1 MNEMDELA
9 LEELE
14 QKRKN
19 TYANIKLF
27 GFISILAFAL
37 AFIAYVSDK
46 TALWIGLASLGL
58 VFLGMLAYL
67 YNTIKKEIADKI
79 YQPIFGELNLEF
91 EYQKGL
97 DLEEVLSSG
106 LFEEPD
112 EYDSYGLIKGVVLDF
127 PFKASNIS
135 LWEIE
140 EERDSEGSTW
150 GVRYSISSG
159 RLYIGSTRQVRYLIF
174 SGRLYIID
182 TPFNKK
188 KIIITSGRHNL
199 PSTKGMQKT
208 KLESEE
214 FNKLFRVFAEDQIEV
229 RRVLTP
235 SVMER
240 FIDLRKR
247 VGKFHVSII
256 GNKVYV
262 AIEKGMKIKIKIN
275 KPVKEIIEH
284 AKHLAEVEIESVS
297 SLINTLKMQEEK
309 IKRGLF

>member
-19 TYANIKLF
+19 TYRNIKLF
-27 GFISILAFAL
+27 GFISILASAL
-37 AFIAYVSDK
+37 AFIAYMSDK

-58 VFLGMLAYL
+58 ASSVILAYL
-67 YNTIKKEIADKI
+67 YNTIEKEIADKI
-79 YQPIFGELNLEF
+79 YQPIFRELNLEF
-91 EYQKGL
+91 EYQKNL

-106 LFEEPD
+106 LFEKPD
-112 EYDSYGLIKGVVLDF
+112 EYNSDGLIKGVFLDF

-135 LWEIE
+135 LWEVR
-140 EERDSEGSTW
+140 EERDSEGNTRT
-150 GVRYSISSG
+150 VRH
-159 RLYIGSTRQVRYLIF
+159 LIF

-188 KIIITSGRHNL
+188 KIIITSGYHNL
-199 PSTKGMQKT
+199 PSTEGMQKT
-208 KLESEE
+208 KLESGE
-214 FNKLFRVFAEDQIEV
+214 FNKLFRVFAEDQVEV
-229 RRVLTP
+229 RKVLTP
-235 SVMER
+235 NVMER

-256 GNKVYV
+256 ENKVYV
-262 AIEKGMKIKIKIN
+262 AIEKRKIKIKIN

-284 AKHLAEVEIESVS
+284 AKHLAEIEIESVS

>member
-14 QKRKN
+14 QKRKS
-19 TYANIKLF
+19 TYRNIKFF
-27 GFISILAFAL
+27 GFVSILAFAM
-37 AFIAYVSDK
+37 AFIAFVSDR
-46 TALWIGLASLGL
+46 TTLGIGLASLGL
-58 VFLGMLAYL
+58 VSLGILAYL
-67 YNTIKKEIADKI
+67 YKTIKKEIADKI
-79 YQPIFGELNLEF
+79 YQPIFRELNLEF
-91 EYQKGL
+91 EYQKSL
-97 DLEEVLSSG
+97 DLKEVLSSR
-106 LFEEPD
+106 LFEKPD
-112 EYDSYGLIKGVVLDF
+112 EYNSDGLIKGVVLDF

-135 LWEIE
+135 LWEVRE
-140 EERDSEGSTW
+140 ESDSEGN
-150 GVRYSISSG
+150 
-159 RLYIGSTRQVRYLIF
+159 TRTVRYLIF
-174 SGRLYIID
+174 SGRLYIIN

-188 KIIITSGRHNL
+188 RIIITSGRHNL

-214 FNKLFRVFAEDQIEV
+214 FNKLFRVFAEDQVEV

-235 SVMER
+235 NVMER

-247 VGKFHVSII
+247 VGRFHVSII
-256 GNKVYV
+256 ENKVYV
-262 AIEKGMKIKIKIN
+262 AMEKSMKIKIKIN

-284 AKHLAEVEIESVS
+284 AKHLAEIEIESVS

>member
-1 MNEMDELA
+1 MSEIDELA
-9 LEELE
+9 IEELE

-19 TYANIKLF
+19 IYRNIKFL
-27 GFISILAFAL
+27 GIVSILAFAM
-37 AFIAYVSDK
+37 AFIAYVSDRA
-46 TALWIGLASLGL
+46 TLGIGSASLGL
-58 VFLGMLAYL
+58 VSLGILAYL
-67 YNTIKKEIADKI
+67 YKTIKKEIADKI
-79 YQPIFGELNLEF
+79 YQPIFRKLNLEF
-91 EYQKGL
+91 EYQKNL
-97 DLEEVLSSG
+97 DLEEVLSSR
-106 LFEEPD
+106 LFKKPD
-112 EYDSYGLIKGVVLDF
+112 EYNSDGLIKGVVLNF

-135 LWEIE
+135 LWEVR
-140 EERDSEGSTW
+140 EERDSEGN
-150 GVRYSISSG
+150 
-159 RLYIGSTRQVRYLIF
+159 TRTVRYLIF

-182 TPFNKK
+182 TPFNKR

-214 FNKLFRVFAEDQIEV
+214 FNKLFRVLAEDQVEV

-235 SVMER
+235 NVMER

-256 GNKVYV
+256 ENKVYV
-262 AIEKGMKIKIKIN
+262 AIEKSMKIKIKIN

-284 AKHLAEVEIESVS
+284 AKHLAKIEIENVS

>member
-1 MNEMDELA
+1 MNEMDKLA

-19 TYANIKLF
+19 TYGNIKFF
-27 GFISILAFAL
+27 GFISILAFAM
-37 AFIAYVSDK
+37 AFIAYVSDR

-67 YNTIKKEIADKI
+67 YNTIEKEIADKI
-79 YQPIFGELNLEF
+79 YQPIFRELNLEF
-91 EYQKGL
+91 EHQKNL

-106 LFEEPD
+106 LFKKPD
-112 EYDSYGLIKGVVLDF
+112 AYNSDGLVKGVVLDF

-135 LWEIE
+135 LWEVR
-140 EERDSEGSTW
+140 EERDSKGNK
-150 GVRYSISSG
+150 RK
-159 RLYIGSTRQVRYLIF
+159 VRYLIF

-182 TPFNKK
+182 TPFNKR
-188 KIIITSGRHNL
+188 KIIITSGYHNL

-208 KLESEE
+208 KLESRE
-214 FNKLFRVFAEDQIEV
+214 FNKLFRVLAEDQVEV

-235 SVMER
+235 NVMER

-256 GNKVYV
+256 ENKVYV
-262 AIEKGMKIKIKIN
+262 AIEKSMKIKIKIN
-275 KPVKEIIEH
+275 KPVKEIIEY
-284 AKHLAEVEIESVS
+284 ARHLAEVEIESVS
-297 SLINTLKMQEEK
+297 SLISTLKMQEEK

>member
-19 TYANIKLF
+19 TYINIKLL
-27 GFISILAFAL
+27 GFVSILLFAM
-37 AFIAYVSDK
+37 AFIAFVSDR
-46 TALWIGLASLGL
+46 TTLGIGLASLGL
-58 VFLGMLAYL
+58 VSLGILAYL
-67 YNTIKKEIADKI
+67 YKTVEKEIADKI
-79 YQPIFGELNLEF
+79 YQPIFRKLNLEF
-91 EYQKGL
+91 EYQKNL
-97 DLEEVLSSG
+97 DLEEVLSSR
-106 LFEEPD
+106 LFEKPD
-112 EYDSYGLIKGVVLDF
+112 EYNSDGLIKGVVLDF

-140 EERDSEGSTW
+140 EERDSEGN
-150 GVRYSISSG
+150 
-159 RLYIGSTRQVRYLIF
+159 TRTVRYLIF
-174 SGRLYIID
+174 RGRLYIID
-182 TPFNKK
+182 TPFNRK
-188 KIIITSGRHNL
+188 KIIITSGYHNL

-214 FNKLFRVFAEDQIEV
+214 FNKLFRVLAEDQVEV

-235 SVMER
+235 NVMER

-247 VGKFHVSII
+247 VGKFHISII
-256 GNKVYV
+256 ENKVYV
-262 AIEKGMKIKIKIN
+262 AIEKSMKMKIKIN

-284 AKHLAEVEIESVS
+284 AKHLAEIEIESVS

-309 IKRGLF
+309 IKRGIF

>member
-19 TYANIKLF
+19 TYGNIKFF
-27 GFISILAFAL
+27 GFVSILAFSM
-37 AFIAYVSDK
+37 AFIAFVSDR

-58 VFLGMLAYL
+58 VFFGMLAYL
-67 YNTIKKEIADKI
+67 YNTIKKKIADKI
-79 YQPIFGELNLEF
+79 YQPIFRELNLEF
-91 EYQKGL
+91 EYQKNL
-97 DLEEVLSSG
+97 DLEEVLSSR
-106 LFEEPD
+106 LFEKPD
-112 EYDSYGLIKGVVLDF
+112 EYDSDGLIKGVVLDF

-135 LWEIE
+135 LWEVR
-140 EERDSEGSTW
+140 EERDSEGN
-150 GVRYSISSG
+150 
-159 RLYIGSTRQVRYLIF
+159 TRTVRYLIF

-182 TPFNKK
+182 TPFNKR
-188 KIIITSGRHNL
+188 KIIITSGYHNL

-214 FNKLFRVFAEDQIEV
+214 FNKLFRVLAEDQVEV

-235 SVMER
+235 NVMER

-247 VGKFHVSII
+247 IGKLHVSII
-256 GNKVYV
+256 ENKVYV
-262 AIEKGMKIKIKIN
+262 AIEKSMKMKIKIN

-284 AKHLAEVEIESVS
+284 ARHLAEVEIESVS
-297 SLINTLKMQEEK
+297 SLISTLKMQEEK

>member
-1 MNEMDELA
+1 MNEMDKLA

-19 TYANIKLF
+19 TYGNIKFF
-27 GFISILAFAL
+27 GFISILAFAM
-37 AFIAYVSDK
+37 AFIAYVSDR

-67 YNTIKKEIADKI
+67 YNTIEKEIADKI
-79 YQPIFGELNLEF
+79 YQPIFRELNLEF
-91 EYQKGL
+91 EHQKNL

-106 LFEEPD
+106 LFKKPD
-112 EYDSYGLIKGVVLDF
+112 AYNSDGLVKGVVLDF

-135 LWEIE
+135 LWEVR
-140 EERDSEGSTW
+140 EERDSKGNK
-150 GVRYSISSG
+150 
-159 RLYIGSTRQVRYLIF
+159 QKVRYLIF

-182 TPFNKK
+182 TPFNKR
-188 KIIITSGRHNL
+188 KIIITSGYHNL

-208 KLESEE
+208 KLESRE
-214 FNKLFRVFAEDQIEV
+214 FNKLFRVLAEDQVEV

-235 SVMER
+235 NVMER

-247 VGKFHVSII
+247 VGEFHVSII
-256 GNKVYV
+256 ENKVYV
-262 AIEKGMKIKIKIN
+262 AIKKGMKIKIKIN
-275 KPVKEIIEH
+275 KPVEEIIEH
-284 AKHLAEVEIESVS
+284 ARHLAEVEIESVS

>member
-19 TYANIKLF
+19 TYANIKFF
-27 GFISILAFAL
+27 GFVSILAFAM
-37 AFIAYVSDK
+37 AFIAYVSDR
-46 TALWIGLASLGL
+46 TALAIGLASLGL
-58 VFLGMLAYL
+58 VFLGRSGYL
-67 YNTIKKEIADKI
+67 YQTIEKEIAGKI
-79 YQPIFGELNLEF
+79 YQPIFRELNLEF
-91 EYQKGL
+91 EYQKNL
-97 DLEEVLSSG
+97 DLKEVLSSG
-106 LFEEPD
+106 LFEKPD
-112 EYDSYGLIKGVVLDF
+112 EYNSDGLIKGVVLDF

-135 LWEIE
+135 LWEVE
-140 EERDSEGSTW
+140 EERDSEGNKRT
-150 GVRYSISSG
+150 
-159 RLYIGSTRQVRYLIF
+159 VRYLIF

-182 TPFNKK
+182 TPFNKR

-214 FNKLFRVFAEDQIEV
+214 FNKLFKVLAEDQIEV
-229 RRVLTP
+229 RKVLTP
-235 SVMER
+235 NVMER

-256 GNKVYV
+256 ENKVYV
-262 AIEKGMKIKIKIN
+262 AIEKSMKIEIKIY
-275 KPVKEIIEH
+275 KPVKEIVEH
-284 AKHLAEVEIESVS
+284 ARYLAWVEIKGVS

>member
-1 MNEMDELA
+1 MNEIDELA

-19 TYANIKLF
+19 TYGNIKFF
-27 GFISILAFAL
+27 GFVSILAFAL
-37 AFIAYVSDK
+37 SFIAYVSDRA
-46 TALWIGLASLGL
+46 TLGIGLASLGL
-58 VFLGMLAYL
+58 VSLGILAYL
-67 YNTIKKEIADKI
+67 YKTIKKEIADKI
-79 YQPIFGELNLEF
+79 YQPIFRELNLEF

-97 DLEEVLSSG
+97 DLEEVLSSR
-106 LFEEPD
+106 LFKKPD
-112 EYDSYGLIKGVVLDF
+112 EYNSDGLIKGVVLDF

-135 LWEIE
+135 LWEVRE
-140 EERDSEGSTW
+140 DRDSEGN
-150 GVRYSISSG
+150 
-159 RLYIGSTRQVRYLIF
+159 TRTVRYLIF

-182 TPFNKK
+182 TPFNKR
-188 KIIITSGRHNL
+188 KIIVTSGRHNL

-214 FNKLFRVFAEDQIEV
+214 FNKLFRVLAEDQIEV
-229 RRVLTP
+229 RKVLTP
-235 SVMER
+235 NVMER

-256 GNKVYV
+256 ENKVYV
-262 AIEKGMKIKIKIN
+262 AIEKSMKIKIKIN

>member
-19 TYANIKLF
+19 TYGNIKLF

-37 AFIAYVSDK
+37 AFIAYVSDRA
-46 TALWIGLASLGL
+46 TLGIGLASLGL

-67 YNTIKKEIADKI
+67 YQTIKKEIADKI
-79 YQPIFGELNLEF
+79 YQPIFEELNLEF

-106 LFEEPD
+106 LFEKPD

-135 LWEIE
+135 LWEVE
-140 EERDSEGSTW
+140 EDRDSEGN
-150 GVRYSISSG
+150 
-159 RLYIGSTRQVRYLIF
+159 TRTVRYLIF

-182 TPFNKK
+182 TPFNKR
-188 KIIITSGRHNL
+188 KIIVTSGRHNL

-214 FNKLFRVFAEDQIEV
+214 FNKLFRVLAEDQIEV
-229 RRVLTP
+229 RKVLTP
-235 SVMER
+235 NVMER

-256 GNKVYV
+256 ENKVYV
-262 AIEKGMKIKIKIN
+262 AIEKSMKIKIKIN

-284 AKHLAEVEIESVS
+284 AKHLAEIEIESVS

>member
-1 MNEMDELA
+1 MNEMDKLA

-19 TYANIKLF
+19 TYGNIKFF
-27 GFISILAFAL
+27 GFISILAFAM
-37 AFIAYVSDK
+37 AFIAYVSDR

-67 YNTIKKEIADKI
+67 YNTIEKEIADKI
-79 YQPIFGELNLEF
+79 YQPIFRELNLEF
-91 EYQKGL
+91 EHQKNL

-106 LFEEPD
+106 LFKKPD
-112 EYDSYGLIKGVVLDF
+112 AYNSDGLVKGVVLDF

-135 LWEIE
+135 LWEVR
-140 EERDSEGSTW
+140 EERDSKGNK
-150 GVRYSISSG
+150 RK
-159 RLYIGSTRQVRYLIF
+159 VRYLIF

-182 TPFNKK
+182 TPFNKR
-188 KIIITSGRHNL
+188 KIIITSGYHNL

-208 KLESEE
+208 KLESRE
-214 FNKLFRVFAEDQIEV
+214 FNKLFRVLAEDQVEV

-235 SVMER
+235 NVMER

-256 GNKVYV
+256 ENKVYV
-262 AIEKGMKIKIKIN
+262 AIEKSMKIKIKIN
-275 KPVKEIIEH
+275 KPVEEIIEH
-284 AKHLAEVEIESVS
+284 ARHLAEVEIESVS

>member
-1 MNEMDELA
+1 MSEMDELA

-19 TYANIKLF
+19 TYRNIKFF
-27 GFISILAFAL
+27 GFVSILAFAM
-37 AFIAYVSDK
+37 AFIAYVSDR
-46 TALWIGLASLGL
+46 TILAIGFASLGL
-58 VFLGMLAYL
+58 ISLGILGHL
-67 YNTIKKEIADKI
+67 YGTIEKEIADKI
-79 YQPIFGELNLEF
+79 YQPIFRELNLEF
-91 EYQKGL
+91 EYQKNL
-97 DLEEVLSSG
+97 DRKEVLSSG

-112 EYDSYGLIKGVVLDF
+112 EYNSDGLIKGVVLDF

-135 LWEIE
+135 LWEVR
-140 EERDSEGSTW
+140 EERDSEGN
-150 GVRYSISSG
+150 
-159 RLYIGSTRQVRYLIF
+159 TRRVRYLIF

-182 TPFNKK
+182 TPFNKR

-214 FNKLFRVFAEDQIEV
+214 FNKLFRVLAEDQVEV

-235 SVMER
+235 NVMER
-240 FIDLRKR
+240 FVDLRKQ

-256 GNKVYV
+256 ENKVYV
-262 AIEKGMKIKIKIN
+262 AMEKSMKIEIKID

-284 AKHLAEVEIESVS
+284 ARYLAWVEIKGVS
-297 SLINTLKMQEEK
+297 SLINTLKMQEER

>member
-14 QKRKN
+14 QKREN
-19 TYANIKLF
+19 TYRNIKFL
-27 GFISILAFAL
+27 GFVSVLAFAM
-37 AFIAYVSDK
+37 AFIAYVSDG
-46 TALWIGLASLGL
+46 TTLGIGLASLGL

-67 YNTIKKEIADKI
+67 YQTIKKEIADKI
-79 YQPIFGELNLEF
+79 YQPIFRKLNLEF
-91 EYQKGL
+91 EYQKNL
-97 DLEEVLSSG
+97 DLEEVLSSR
-106 LFEEPD
+106 LFKKPD
-112 EYDSYGLIKGVVLDF
+112 EYNSDGLIKGVVLDF

-135 LWEIE
+135 LWEVE
-140 EERDSEGSTW
+140 EERDSEGN
-150 GVRYSISSG
+150 
-159 RLYIGSTRQVRYLIF
+159 TRTVRYLIF

-188 KIIITSGRHNL
+188 KIIVTSGRHNL

-208 KLESEE
+208 KLESGE
-214 FNKLFRVFAEDQIEV
+214 FNKLFRVLAEDQIEV

-235 SVMER
+235 NVMER

-256 GNKVYV
+256 ENRVYV
-262 AIEKGMKIKIKIN
+262 AIDKSMKIKIKIN

-284 AKHLAEVEIESVS
+284 AKYLAEIEIESVS

>member
-14 QKRKN
+14 QKREN
-19 TYANIKLF
+19 TYRNIKFL
-27 GFISILAFAL
+27 GFVSVLAFAM
-37 AFIAYVSDK
+37 AFIAFVSDG
-46 TALWIGLASLGL
+46 TTLGIGLASLGL

-67 YNTIKKEIADKI
+67 YQTIKKEIADKI
-79 YQPIFGELNLEF
+79 YQPSFRKLNLEF
-91 EYQKGL
+91 EYQKNL
-97 DLEEVLSSG
+97 DLEEVLSSR
-106 LFEEPD
+106 LFKKPD
-112 EYDSYGLIKGVVLDF
+112 EYNSDGLIKGVVLDF

-135 LWEIE
+135 LWEVE
-140 EERDSEGSTW
+140 EERDSEGN
-150 GVRYSISSG
+150 
-159 RLYIGSTRQVRYLIF
+159 TRTVRYLIF

-182 TPFNKK
+182 TPFNKR
-188 KIIITSGRHNL
+188 KIIVTSGRHNL

-214 FNKLFRVFAEDQIEV
+214 FNKLFRVFAEDQVEV
-229 RRVLTP
+229 RKVLTP
-235 SVMER
+235 NVMDR

-247 VGKFHVSII
+247 IGKFHVSII
-256 GNKVYV
+256 ENRVYV
-262 AIEKGMKIKIKIN
+262 AIEKSMKIKIKIN

-284 AKHLAEVEIESVS
+284 AKHLAKIEIESVS

>member
-19 TYANIKLF
+19 TYGNIKFF
-27 GFISILAFAL
+27 GFVSILAFAM
-37 AFIAYVSDK
+37 AFIAFVSDR

-58 VFLGMLAYL
+58 VFFGMLAYL

-79 YQPIFGELNLEF
+79 YQPIFRELNLEF
-91 EYQKGL
+91 EYQKNL
-97 DLEEVLSSG
+97 DLEEVLSSR
-106 LFEEPD
+106 LFEKPD
-112 EYDSYGLIKGVVLDF
+112 EYNSDGLIKGVVLDF

-135 LWEIE
+135 LWEVR
-140 EERDSEGSTW
+140 EERDSEGN
-150 GVRYSISSG
+150 
-159 RLYIGSTRQVRYLIF
+159 TRTVRYLIF

-182 TPFNKK
+182 TPFNKR
-188 KIIITSGRHNL
+188 KIIITSGYHNL

-214 FNKLFRVFAEDQIEV
+214 FNKLFRVLAEDQVEV

-235 SVMER
+235 NVMER

-247 VGKFHVSII
+247 VGKLHVSII
-256 GNKVYV
+256 ENKVYV
-262 AIEKGMKIKIKIN
+262 AIEKSMKMKIKIN

-284 AKHLAEVEIESVS
+284 ARHLAEVEIESVS
-297 SLINTLKMQEEK
+297 SLISTLKMQEEK